1 MHWTRPECAYCTSG
15 TRAAASRPALTPAR
29 DRPQPARRVPL
40 RAICSP
46 SPQRAKQSLAASPA
60 SQGLAAT
67 AARQPCPGR
76 RRPSLP
82 RLPAAPWSFAS
93 LSAAS
98 SPSARRRHVAIVT
111 ERRFAVVLIAGHLGT
126 DLHRVYKGPGAQS
139 SPRATSYDPP
149 SVALAS
155 SRAREGLLP
164 RVRPVRSPPSPGRFH
179 HHQCL
184 YLSILSTK
192 NSPFLS
198 RTQPLAQFW
207 PETTAAQKS
216 LCPRSPLRR
225 GARRRRLPP
234 PPATLRPPEGPPW
247 SGGSIP
253 ALRCPRRNAVR
264 RRRSPDAPPRL
275 GTEEEEGED

>member
-1 MHWTRPECAYCTSG
+1 MLTSH
-15 TRAAASRPALTPAR
+15 
-29 DRPQPARRVPL
+29 
-40 RAICSP
+40 
-46 SPQRAKQSLAASPA
+46 QRS
-60 SQGLAAT
+60 
-67 AARQPCPGR
+67 
-76 RRPSLP
+76 
-82 RLPAAPWSFAS
+82 PAAPLKISS
-93 LSAAS
+93 SSAAS
-98 SPSARRRHVAIVT
+98 SPSARHRHIATAT

-179 HHQCL
+179 RHQCL

-198 RTQPLAQFW
+198 RTQPLAQFR
-207 PETTAAQKS
+207 PETTAAQTS

-225 GARRRRLPP
+225 GACRRRLTP
-234 PPATLRPPEGPPW
+234 PPATLRPPEGPPR
-247 SGGSIP
+247 SGISFP
-253 ALRCPRRNAVR
+253 ALRCPRKDWSNLT
-264 RRRSPDAPPRL
+264 SGPLDPLSETQPRL
-275 GTEEEEGED
+275 HVFKWKRKDPEYVSPF